1 MKRLVVLPFLILAA
15 CGPLSVAE
23 AERQC
28 LERARLAKAPTGEV
42 TIGVGS
48 GGKTSAGIEVEVG
61 SDFIL
66 GRDPSAVFES
76 CVMQK
81 SGELP
86 SRPLM
91 QQPGW
96 R

>member
-1 MKRLVVLPFLILAA
+1 MKRLVVLPFLFMAA
-15 CGPLSVAE
+15 CGPITVAE

-28 LERARLAKAPTGEV
+28 LERARLAKGPTGEV
-42 TIGVGS
+42 VIGVGS
-48 GGKTSAGIEVEVG
+48 GGATAAGIEVEVG

-66 GRDPSAVFES
+66 GRDPSAVFEN

-81 SGELP
+81 TGELP
-86 SRPLM
+86 SRPLI

>member
-1 MKRLVVLPFLILAA
+1 MKRLILFPFLALTA
-15 CGPLSVAE
+15 CGPMTVAE

-28 LERARLAKAPTGEV
+28 LERARLAKGPTGEV

-48 GGKTSAGIEVEVG
+48 GGKTSAGIEVEIG
-61 SDFIL
+61 SDFLL

-81 SGELP
+81 TGEMP
-86 SRPLM
+86 SRPLI